1 MQIESKLEKFLKKK
15 TKKKIN
21 NEKDLIREN
30 IIDSFGIIE
39 IASFVEKN
47 LKLKCPVNKISTASF
62 NSISLILKFLKKF
75 NKSI

>member
-21 NEKDLIREN
+21 NETDLIREN

-47 LKLKCPVNKISTASF
+47 LKLKCPVNKISTANF

>member
-1 MQIESKLEKFLKKK
+1 MQIKSKIEEFLKKK

-21 NEKDLIREN
+21 NETNLIAEN

-39 IASFVEKN
+39 IVSFVEKN
-47 LKLKCPVNKISTASF
+47 LKLKCPLNKISTTNF
-62 NSISLILKFLKKF
+62 NSVSLILKFLKKY

>member
-15 TKKKIN
+15 TKKKIT
-21 NEKDLIREN
+21 NETDLIREN

-47 LKLKCPVNKISTASF
+47 LKLKCPVNKISTANF
-62 NSISLILKFLKKF
+62 NSVSLILKFLKKF